1 MVQGDVMDNMNKQE
15 LVSAL
20 ADAQLRG
27 EAFARG
33 VEQVSADAEARE
45 AWATYHL
52 IGDVLRSADLAGGT
66 PPERFLAR
74 LQQSLAAEPLPLRPV
89 LPPVNLEAV
98 APAAIERAAAN
109 DTGWRW
115 KLVAGMASVTAMAAV
130 AWNLAGGSGPA
141 AQPQMATAPAV
152 NNEIVANTERG
163 TMLRDARLDQLMAA
177 HRQFGSANALQTP
190 AGFLRNATFEGSG
203 R

>member
-1 MVQGDVMDNMNKQE
+1 MDNMNKQE

-33 VEQVSADAEARE
+33 VEQVTADAQARE

-52 IGDVLRSADLAGGT
+52 IGDVLRSADLAAGT
-66 PPERFLAR
+66 PPDRFLAR
-74 LQQSLAAEPLPLRPV
+74 LQQRLAAEPVPQRPV
-89 LPPVNLEAV
+89 LPVVATEAV
-98 APAAIERAAAN
+98 APAQAERAAAN

-130 AWNLAGGSGPA
+130 AWNLAGGGTA
-141 AQPQMATAPAV
+141 AQPQMAAAPAGSAQV
-152 NNEIVANTERG
+152 VATTEAG
-163 TMLRDARLDQLMAA
+163 TMIRDARLDQLMAA
-177 HRQFGSANALQTP
+177 HRQFGSANALQTS

>member
-1 MVQGDVMDNMNKQE
+1 MDNMNKQE

-33 VEQVSADAEARE
+33 VEAVSGDAQARE

-66 PPERFLAR
+66 PTDRFLAR
-74 LQQSLAAEPLPLRPV
+74 LQLSLAAEPQPRRPLLPEIKTDP
-89 LPPVNLEAV
+89 V
-98 APAAIERAAAN
+98 APAARERAAAN

-130 AWNLAGGSGPA
+130 AWNLAGGSAPA
-141 AQPQMATAPAV
+141 PQPQMAAAPATATEV
-152 NNEIVANTERG
+152 VANTERG
-163 TMLRDARLDQLMAA
+163 TMIRDARLDELMAA